1 MWRLFQPLHQD
12 MAIQMIVFSFH
23 GDLQPLQGSCK
34 HPQNGNGFSCKP
46 GCHQWLRL
54 THDRW
59 KDDSPSTPGRKT
71 ADVLDDISS
80 LHNVQWTDPP
90 LECCQDELGS
100 SCPSTTWCGPHV
112 EVCLR
117 DVPYTGQGWEVVVP
131 WTSPPGFKL
140 EDGHCILFLLVVDS
154 FV

>member
-1 MWRLFQPLHQD
+1 MWRLFQPFHQD

-46 GCHQWLRL
+46 GCYQWLRL

-80 LHNVQWTDPP
+80 LQ
-90 LECCQDELGS
+90 S
-100 SCPSTTWCGPHV
+100 
-112 EVCLR
+112 
-117 DVPYTGQGWEVVVP
+117 WEVRALRQRDADHMLKFALEMCRIQGKAGRLWCHEHPHRASSWKMDIASCSCLWWILLCNVM
-131 WTSPPGFKL
+131 FKSL
-140 EDGHCILFLLVVDS
+140 II
-154 FV
+154 